1 MSGINLPKMSCCT
14 LLFKQPTN
22 MSRRIIAFNIIYYA
36 VILILLGWL
45 KYYDTNDSNFPFS
58 PGYFIFGFGIASLIT
73 LIVLMGVNFINPK
86 SNVDNIGIFTAMPFL
101 SFFFILLGISWVS
114 IPFILVFF
122 FVFAFVQFQ
131 K

>member
-1 MSGINLPKMSCCT
+1 MDYCN

-36 VILILLGWL
+36 VILILLWWL
-45 KYYDTNDSNFPFS
+45 KYYDTNDSSFPFS
-58 PGYFIFGFGIASLIT
+58 PGYLIFGFGIVSLLT
-73 LIVLMGVNFINPK
+73 LIVLMAVNFINPR
-86 SNVDNIGIFTAMPFL
+86 SNLDNIGIFTAMPFL

-122 FVFAFVQFQ
+122 SVFAFVQFQ